1 VQIAADEF
9 DVIITDLRMP
19 DMSGR
24 EFYDALRRDR
34 PELIRRIVFS
44 TGDTVRGDT
53 LEFLEA
59 QGRPCLQKPFSLVE
73 LRQVL
78 GQLTA

>member
-1 VQIAADEF
+1 
-9 DVIITDLRMP
+9 
-19 DMSGR
+19 MSGR